1 MQAKPSSMR
10 LLLPCGPYLP
20 RCDKL
25 WTGMPWFLL
34 SKERCSFLHD
44 HEADLKVGFNSE
56 TVKWSLTLQKV
67 AITRYCKYH
76 GFNELL

>member
-1 MQAKPSSMR
+1 MN
-10 LLLPCGPYLP
+10 
-20 RCDKL
+20 DVV
-25 WTGMPWFLL
+25 
-34 SKERCSFLHD
+34 FLHD